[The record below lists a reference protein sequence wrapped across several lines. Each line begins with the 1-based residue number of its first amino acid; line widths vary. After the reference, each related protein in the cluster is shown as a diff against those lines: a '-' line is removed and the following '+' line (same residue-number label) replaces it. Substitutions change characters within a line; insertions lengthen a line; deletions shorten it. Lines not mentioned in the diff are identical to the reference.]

1 MLAEEKKNADK
12 SQKSKNSNARKMT
25 RLGTHEAN
33 TNYGTDIMS
42 LPANED
48 LRAASSTREESKN
61 IKKAEEQNQ
70 TNNEESAQKI
80 SSEDKGQSLTKTS
93 DNPMNMLLNIDSEKK
108 PLEG

>member
-1 MLAEEKKNADK
+1 MRAEEEKKNADK
-12 SQKSKNSNARKMT
+12 SQKSNARKMT

-33 TNYGTDIMS
+33 TKYGKDIMN
-42 LPANED
+42 LPETED
-48 LRAASSTREESKN
+48 QRASSTREESKN

>member
-1 MLAEEKKNADK
+1 MRAEEKKNADK

-48 LRAASSTREESKN
+48 LRAASSTREESKV
-61 IKKAEEQNQ
+61 KKAEEQNP
-70 TNNEESAQKI
+70 TNNEKS
-80 SSEDKGQSLTKTS
+80 G
-93 DNPMNMLLNIDSEKK
+93 
-108 PLEG
+108 